1 MSLRGHKRGRGNERE
16 GHRSE
21 TNRKKEQFGRVVAHN
36 DTKYT
41 ETSMSEVRIELI

>member
-1 MSLRGHKRGRGNERE
+1 MSLRGHKRGK